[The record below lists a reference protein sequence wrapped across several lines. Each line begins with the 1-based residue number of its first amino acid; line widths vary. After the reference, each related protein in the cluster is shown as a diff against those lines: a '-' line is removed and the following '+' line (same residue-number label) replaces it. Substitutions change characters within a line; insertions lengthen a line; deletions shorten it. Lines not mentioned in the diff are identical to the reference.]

1 MIDMMMNTE
10 IFHTLRPDSQLMRKV
25 GPLSCSK
32 FSLPSLAL
40 SLVLLVA
47 SSIAT
52 ATTSSSTNSANT
64 ANTAVKASANST
76 TSSTVGL
83 LPADISRIKQRGEL
97 VIAMLATDTPPFFY
111 EKKGELVGLEV
122 DLAKSIA
129 QALNVE
135 VRFNREA
142 KSFNEVVDLVA
153 QRRAD
158 LGISKLSRTL
168 TRAQMVHF
176 SQPYL
181 TLNHSLVINRVS
193 FARLSSNMRVEDAIR
208 QYSGSLGVISRSSFA
223 DFAKSNFPKA
233 KLIEYPNWKEVLK
246 AVNTGEVM
254 AAYRDEFEI
263 KRLLKESPS
272 VALTLR
278 TVTLKDLEDTLGIA
292 VGVNDPTLLAFVNQ
306 MLSQQRDKLD
316 IQKVLNALE
325 TNL

>member
-1 MIDMMMNTE
+1 MMMNTE

-64 ANTAVKASANST
+64 ANTAVKVSANST